1 MDMLYSIRLLT
12 VHSLQKINIS
22 LQEYYVPDSNA
33 LRAMVVPF
41 DVVSLNDL
49 YIASVVT
56 KHKIN
61 IEIDVGSY
69 SIYFEICESDDI
81 DEVYYNLK
89 FSKGRVEPKFLQN
102 DDFGGVAE
110 RSLFTIS

>member
-1 MDMLYSIRLLT
+1 M
-12 VHSLQKINIS
+12 HSLQKINIS

-102 DDFGGVAE
+102 DDYGGYGE